1 MEDEFFMDL
10 NTSYD
15 LKSIMQYNSY
25 AFAIPEDKL
34 TIVSKS
40 EPQIIPKN
48 IQLSAIDIKEIRMLY
63 NCESNCDLKD
73 SYIYLK
79 ISI

>member
-48 IQLSAIDIKEIRMLY
+48 IQNSGA
-63 NCESNCDLKD
+63 SNR
-73 SYIYLK
+73 S
-79 ISI
+79 IS